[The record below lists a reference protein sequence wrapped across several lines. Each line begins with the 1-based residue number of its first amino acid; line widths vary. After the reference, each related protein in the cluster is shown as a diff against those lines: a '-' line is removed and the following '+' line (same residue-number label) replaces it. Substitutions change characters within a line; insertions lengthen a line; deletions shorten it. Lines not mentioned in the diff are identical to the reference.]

1 VTDEPATAGPQD
13 RTCTPVRVYYG
24 LPTLVGVFAAIG
36 LVIPDPMLAESIRH
50 AMYVATPLLASAVL
64 ALAAVRTTARE
75 RRLWAGLA
83 SGVGMF
89 GAAGLVVAADVV
101 TVGVPAWPLL
111 PVGLILVGSLTS
123 VVTLVLA
130 AGFLTTSPLVE
141 WRHVSDL
148 LAGSLVL
155 FTVVLRWVVYPMS
168 ERHGGVSTVM
178 LVVVSVYSVLGAMI
192 VVGALVNYAGTRL
205 RSRSAWERLLVWG
218 LGALGVALAL
228 FPAWYLGAVLVP
240 SSPVDRAVQMLTLA
254 GLYLIAEAGLSRLGA
269 GRTGRPVHGLPRMRP
284 PRHTV
289 VASVAPAVFVL
300 AIPAYFAAARS
311 GATPS
316 LDDVWWFSGVAAS
329 VIVAGRTVLT
339 ALENGTLFKR
349 AVTDPVTG
357 LLGHRYFHERLA
369 MEIEL
374 AERHQDQ
381 LAVAVLDIDDFS
393 RVNDAGGHAGGDEVL
408 RVVARGL
415 DGCVRTSDTVCR
427 LGGDEFGIILPGASV
442 EQALIVCERAH
453 ERVAHVVGPDGRTLT
468 ATTGVAAYPRDGDAV
483 EALLQKADGAQ
494 YWAKYHGKDRV
505 LVFDE
510 DVVDALTAED
520 RLRALE
526 SQSHLSTVRAL
537 AAAVDARDPLTQYH
551 SRNVAVLTVM
561 LARELGLDEDK
572 TRMLEVAALLHD
584 IGKIGVA
591 DAVLR
596 KRGALTATER
606 RHVREHP
613 ALGERILAS
622 THLHEILPWVR
633 HHHERWD
640 GNGYP
645 DGLTAGEIPYE
656 ARLLA
661 VCDAYDAMTSDRP
674 YRSALS
680 SSAALQELDLC
691 IGTQFD
697 PAVAETF
704 IRMISARPLLRPEGG
719 RGFERESGPTP
730 LGGGGRSG
738 GVGPGRRS

>member
-1 VTDEPATAGPQD
+1 MTDDPATVGTQGRSRVPG
-13 RTCTPVRVYYG
+13 RVYYG
-24 LPTLVGVFAAIG
+24 LPTLVGVFVAIG
-36 LVIPDPMLAESIRH
+36 YVAPGSMLAESVRH
-50 AMYVATPLLASAVL
+50 AIYVVTPLLASALLVL
-64 ALAAVRTTARE
+64 TAVRTAARE

-83 SGVGMF
+83 LGIGLFS
-89 GAAGLVVAADVV
+89 ASGLVVAAEVV
-101 TVGVPAWPLL
+101 TLGVPAWPLL
-111 PVGLILVGSLTS
+111 SVVLILVGSLTS
-123 VVTLVLA
+123 AATLVLT
-130 AGFLTTSPLVE
+130 AGFRTASPFVE
-141 WRHVSDL
+141 WRHLFDL

-168 ERHGGVSTVM
+168 EAYGGAGTAM
-178 LVVVSVYSVLGAMI
+178 LVVMSVYSVLGALL

-205 RSRSAWERLLVWG
+205 RARSAWERLLVWG
-218 LGALGVALAL
+218 LGCVGVALAL
-228 FPAWYLGAVLVP
+228 FPAWYLGAVLDP
-240 SSPVDRAVQMLTLA
+240 ASPLDRGVQTLTLA
-254 GLYLIAEAGLSRLGA
+254 GLYLIAEAGHARLAA

-284 PRHTV
+284 MRHTV
-289 VASVAPAVFVL
+289 VASAAPAVFVL
-300 AIPAYFAAARS
+300 AIPACFAAARS

-316 LDDVWWFSGVAAS
+316 LEGVWWFSGIAAS
-329 VIVAGRTVLT
+329 VIVVGRTVLT

-369 MEIEL
+369 MEVEL
-374 AERHQDQ
+374 AERHEDQ
-381 LAVAVLDIDDFS
+381 LSVAILDIDDFS

-415 DGCVRTSDTVCR
+415 EGCIRASDTVCR
-427 LGGDEFGIILPGASV
+427 LGGDEFGIILPGASADEAMV
-442 EQALIVCERAH
+442 VCQRAH
-453 ERVAHVVGPDGRTLT
+453 ERVARVIGPDGRTLT
-468 ATTGVAAYPRDGDAV
+468 ATTGVAGYPRDGETADA
-483 EALLQKADGAQ
+483 LIHKADGAQ

-505 LVFDE
+505 LLFDE
-510 DVVDALTAED
+510 DVVDALSAED

-561 LARELGLDEDK
+561 LARELGLDVDK
-572 TRMLEVAALLHD
+572 TRLLEVAALLHD

-656 ARLLA
+656 ARLMA

-719 RGFERESGPTP
+719 RGFERESGSTL
-730 LGGGGRSG
+730 LGGGGLAG
-738 GVGPGRRS
+738 GVDPGRRN